1 MALLRSFPLLK
12 YSPVPGKKGRR
23 GKIPLTEAYVI
34 TFLVQLDLMNDE
46 KQQRIH
52 GQQQR
57 SSKHITD
64 VSSITILGAL
74 MSGMCTSNNEE

>member
-52 GQQQR
+52 GQQ
-57 SSKHITD
+57 
-64 VSSITILGAL
+64 
-74 MSGMCTSNNEE
+74 